1 MRFLVDEGLS
11 RRVALRLRELG
22 HEATH
27 ILDRNL
33 GGALDATIHEL
44 ARHEGRVVLTADL
57 DFGELAL
64 AAPGSAPC
72 VIFRM
77 RHRRP
82 DAVVA
87 RLLEVLASDPSVLQ
101 AGSVVISVDE
111 MRHRVRFKRE
121 EKE

>member
-1 MRFLVDEGLS
+1 VRFLVDEGLS

-22 HEATH
+22 HDAAH
-27 ILDRNL
+27 VLDRNL
-33 GGALDATIHEL
+33 GGVLDATIHEL
-44 ARHEGRVVLTADL
+44 AKDEGWVVLTADL

-64 AAPGSAPC
+64 APGSAPC

-87 RLLEVLASDPSVLQ
+87 RLLEVLASDPGVLQ
-101 AGSVVISVDE
+101 AGSVVISIDE
-111 MRHRVRFKRE
+111 TRHRVRSNRE
-121 EKE
+121 EKR